1 MSYVTS
7 IFISDLPRLIRDM
20 PGQVSGHR
28 IQPRNAVRLA
38 ATSLKSGDSTMMER
52 SRSKPGRARFQA
64 LCLALRPD
72 LLRFAFW
79 LCRDHALAE
88 DVVQE
93 SMLRAW
99 KSQDSLEDEKAAK
112 PWLLTI
118 VRRELA
124 RTFERKRLNTVNVE
138 DMVALEDPAL
148 AAGDQAELAEMRTAI
163 FKLPQEYREPLVLQ
177 ALMGY
182 STSEIANE
190 LNLSLPAV
198 LTRLF
203 RARHQLRTLCGENTT
218 EDPQE

>member
-28 IQPRNAVRLA
+28 IQPRYAVRLA
-38 ATSLKSGDSTMMER
+38 ATSLESGDSTMMDR
-52 SRSKPGRARFQA
+52 NRSKPGRARFQA

-79 LCRDHALAE
+79 LCHDHALAE

-148 AAGDQAELAEMRTAI
+148 AAGDQAELAEMRAAI

-182 STSEIANE
+182 STTEIANE